1 MEETVQKKRRI
12 MTVMQAVCKTPPS
25 GAKKKAAPSKADK
38 PNEAAQET
46 EDSEGLL
53 GTTLSEIDRLIAGV
67 VLGKETDDAVVPEI
81 LASKMKN
88 IEETSSESKTF
99 DLRHLGGQEPTEED
113 ISELEEFAIAGGYQ
127 PRSIL
132 FSGVDKVILGCIPD
146 CAGAKIVNTLSKSID
161 FPKLESGLSS
171 YRKQHI
177 TDSLVYS
184 NFKVHILLLFFN
196 SLLLSILRH
205 AQSYVPFVLW
215 QIFLLSK
222 ALKLQQEGEDRKIEF
237 VITGL
242 ENKIEDLENLLKE
255 KYARLIDRGG
265 SAEARPLN
273 KKKDTQIAEQNK
285 RLEQLGNEFEKSK
298 STLRDD
304 LNWLGREAE
313 DLKVKVKVKAEKNM
327 KLSEALRSLRDT
339 CFSFV
344 TRCSSRL

>member
-1 MEETVQKKRRI
+1 
-12 MTVMQAVCKTPPS
+12 
-25 GAKKKAAPSKADK
+25 
-38 PNEAAQET
+38 
-46 EDSEGLL
+46 
-53 GTTLSEIDRLIAGV
+53 
-67 VLGKETDDAVVPEI
+67 
-81 LASKMKN
+81 
-88 IEETSSESKTF
+88 
-99 DLRHLGGQEPTEED
+99 
-113 ISELEEFAIAGGYQ
+113 
-127 PRSIL
+127 
-132 FSGVDKVILGCIPD
+132 
-146 CAGAKIVNTLSKSID
+146 
-161 FPKLESGLSS
+161 
-171 YRKQHI
+171 
-177 TDSLVYS
+177 
-184 NFKVHILLLFFN
+184 
-196 SLLLSILRH
+196 
-205 AQSYVPFVLW
+205 
-215 QIFLLSK
+215 LLSK